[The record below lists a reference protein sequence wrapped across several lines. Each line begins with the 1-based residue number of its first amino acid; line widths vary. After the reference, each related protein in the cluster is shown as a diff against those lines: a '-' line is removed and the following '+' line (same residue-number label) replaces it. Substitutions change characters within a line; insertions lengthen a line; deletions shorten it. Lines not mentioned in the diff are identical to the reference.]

1 MWWLLWVPVAAA
13 TDIYRAE
20 LSNGT
25 VLYTDAPSGQGFK
38 PFLLDKKPLPH
49 RSKVNSRTFP
59 LLDTWDD
66 EILEASARY
75 AVPAELI
82 KAVCLAESGMNPRA
96 LSPAGARGLMQLMPA
111 TAKGLGVTDAWDP
124 VQNIDGGTRYLRSL
138 LQRFPQL
145 AHAVA
150 GYNAGPKNVE
160 KHGGIPPFTETQNYV
175 VRVLDLYDFLRELR
189 PVVPEDVPAYG
200 AGQ

>member
-1 MWWLLWVPVAAA
+1 MWWLLWVRVAAA

-75 AVPAELI
+75 GVPAELI

-150 GYNAGPKNVE
+150 GYNAGPRNVE

>member
-1 MWWLLWVPVAAA
+1 MWWLFWMPSLQA

-25 VLYTDAPSGQGFK
+25 VLYTDAPSGQGFQ

-49 RSKVNSRTFP
+49 RNKVNVRNVP
-59 LLDTWDD
+59 LLDSWDD
-66 EILEASARY
+66 EILSASAQY
-75 AVPAELI
+75 GVPAELI

-96 LSPAGARGLMQLMPA
+96 LSPAGARGLMQLMPD
-111 TAKGLGVTDAWDP
+111 TARGLGVKDPWDP

-138 LQRFPQL
+138 MQRFPQL

-160 KHGGIPPFTETQNYV
+160 KHRGIPPFTETQNYV
-175 VRVLDLYDFLRELR
+175 VRVLDLYDHLRDAR
-189 PVVPEDVPAYG
+189 PVVPEDVPAYE
-200 AGQ
+200 AGR